1 MGNRKKEII
10 SRYVK
15 YLIGLWLLNLM
26 LYRLGSY
33 IILPHSMIDYKVIT
47 FLIDIGWTIIICNL
61 IMAIIIFRKMKK
73 TNTLNWWILVVTIIN
88 KEVGAI
94 FFLMYI
100 NESDIIQ
107 E

>member
-33 IILPHSMIDYKVIT
+33 ILLPHSMIDSEVIS